1 MTGVGYLTNHV
12 KDLQMAIRL
21 PCVHPNLA
29 LSGGVPPPEAPGG
42 QQGGGGRLPLRRP
55 AALVLQGGGRLARLL
70 LDPGD
75 GVQPGGHGALHHLH
89 LRRRRRLRPR
99 PHPREM
105 GFIIARATTTRME
118 DECQEWRQV
127 C

>member
-1 MTGVGYLTNHV
+1 M
-12 KDLQMAIRL
+12 KDVQTVIRL
-21 PCVHPNLA
+21 QFQLTQKLA

-42 QQGGGGRLPLRRP
+42 QQGGGGPLPLRP
-55 AALVLQGGGRLARLL
+55 AALVQGGRRLARLL

-89 LRRRRRLRPR
+89 LRRRRCLRPR
-99 PHPREM
+99 SHPRQM
-105 GFIIARATTTRME
+105 GFIIARAC
-118 DECQEWRQV
+118 DNHKDKSECQEWRQV